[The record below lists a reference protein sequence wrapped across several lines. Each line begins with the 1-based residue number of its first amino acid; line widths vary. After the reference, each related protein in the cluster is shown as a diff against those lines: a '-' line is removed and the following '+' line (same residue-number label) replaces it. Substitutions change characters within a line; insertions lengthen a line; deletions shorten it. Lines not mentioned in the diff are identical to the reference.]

1 MVLALRYQRYTTY
14 GIRASYNTGPLT
26 MGNMI
31 VLQGYSWK
39 KLRHISTFSYEQ
51 YSSLAYYEQRQ
62 LDAVLRKILLLF
74 DLNVSWIFELGSLR
88 NK

>member
-31 VLQGYSWK
+31 VLQGYSWT

-51 YSSLAYYEQRQ
+51 YSSLDYYEQRQ
-62 LDAVLRKILLLF
+62 LDVVLCVSRLKFLLLL
-74 DLNVSWIFELGSLR
+74 DLNVSCIFE
-88 NK
+88 